1 MGSSYLANGSAEG
14 SNGERAQER
23 ERERERDRDSE
34 LAHCESQRNR
44 VAAVSRQRRRNA
56 KTRTTASSVSS
67 TATCLLV
74 VEHARLS
81 IEPCLS
87 LIAWSTITIVAFAP
101 FGIVGFQFRLRRSGR
116 LADTIDC
123 PRHCVLLSSQCHDFI
138 EHTHIYTHRYTS
150 TRIRAIIRNHYSPFH
165 ALNAA

>member
-1 MGSSYLANGSAEG
+1 VIIWDHRISRTVLL
-14 SNGERAQER
+14 RAQTERGLKRER

-138 EHTHIYTHRYTS
+138 ESFIISCTLHTTHTHTHTH
-150 TRIRAIIRNHYSPFH
+150 THT
-165 ALNAA
+165 